1 MKRYLT
7 EEEIKKAKADK
18 NIREEIVA
26 EIEAK
31 LEIGKPRPVTVDGP
45 DPETG
50 YKMGAY
56 RMTRRVATV
65 DAIQQFCDAIGDFN
79 PLYRN
84 RDYVKNSRYGGI
96 IAPPQFLG
104 PSPLIPG
111 SPKRRRAWIFMSPGW
126 TPGFWWNGSRSSG
139 RMTGFRYLNIPLQ

>member
-7 EEEIKKAKADK
+7 EEKIQRAKADK
-18 NIREEIVA
+18 KRRGGIIC

-31 LEIGKPRPVTVDGP
+31 PEKGKPRPVTVDGP

-56 RMTRRVATV
+56 RMTRRVATE
-65 DAIQQFCDAIGDFN
+65 DAIRQFCDAIGDFN

-84 RDYVKNSRYGGI
+84 RDYVKNSRYGGLM
-96 IAPPQFLG
+96 PP
-104 PSPLIPG
+104 
-111 SPKRRRAWIFMSPGW
+111 
-126 TPGFWWNGSRSSG
+126 
-139 RMTGFRYLNIPLQ
+139 